1 MPRKKIS
8 APIGAAARDAVRAH
22 INAANQC
29 ANRVAGFLEESV
41 KRSSLNRNFAKR
53 NPERVFDSPSD
64 IVDEKLL
71 TRGEKLGTLNRWRQS
86 ILDQMASHDAE
97 RRGLGPSSRLLW
109 QIEEAKL
116 RLRPGWQ

>member
-1 MPRKKIS
+1 
-8 APIGAAARDAVRAH
+8 
-22 INAANQC
+22 
-29 ANRVAGFLEESV
+29 V